1 MAWSKVTAKAAAEIA
16 GGALSWM
23 ESSGLAVSRSSRG
36 ALLPISSRFSG
47 GNFEDL
53 FDCYQQARTTLRLG
67 VRVTDIVLW

>member
-1 MAWSKVTAKAAAEIA
+1 
-16 GGALSWM
+16 M

-67 VRVTDIVLW
+67 VRATDIVLR